1 MAAELQ
7 IYPNYQAAIA
17 ACGRGYDDPDIAK
30 VIAFKTD
37 YFAEKIQKSLW
48 PEHAANTIFAVGI
61 AAGDLSARPL
71 RVLDFGGGCG
81 FHYFAAKAAFKT
93 SLRWAVAES
102 PAMAE
107 QARAAAKG
115 RFEIYE
121 DITAAAAALGR
132 VDLVH
137 ASSVIQYVPD
147 PLATLDA
154 LIALRA
160 PYVMLARLPVWSKDS
175 FVGVQ
180 QSSLKDN
187 GIGPMPS
194 EIADRPIRYPIT
206 IKNINDIMSRF
217 ERDYEMIVSLPSPS
231 SEYKVTGNIIGG
243 VTFIFR
249 AK

>member
-1 MAAELQ
+1 MVAELR
-7 IYPNYQAAIA
+7 IYPDYQAARA
-17 ACGRGYDDPDIAK
+17 ACGQGYDDADIAK
-30 VIAFKTD
+30 VIAFKTA
-37 YFAEKIQKSLW
+37 YFAAKIQKSLW

-71 RVLDFGGGCG
+71 HVLDFGGGCG
-81 FHYFAAKAAFKT
+81 FHYLAAKAAFKT
-93 SLRWAVAES
+93 SLRWAVVETR
-102 PAMAE
+102 AMAK
-107 QARAAAKG
+107 QARATAKG

-121 DITAAAAALGR
+121 DIKTAAAALGR
-132 VDLVH
+132 VDLIH
-137 ASSVIQYVPD
+137 ASSAIQYVPD

-160 PYVMLARLPVWSKDS
+160 PYMMLARFPVWSKDP

-180 QSSLKDN
+180 ESSLKDN
-187 GIGPMPS
+187 GIGPMPP

-206 IKNINDIMSRF
+206 IKNINVVMSRF

-231 SEYKVTGNIIGG
+231 GEYKVDGNIIGG